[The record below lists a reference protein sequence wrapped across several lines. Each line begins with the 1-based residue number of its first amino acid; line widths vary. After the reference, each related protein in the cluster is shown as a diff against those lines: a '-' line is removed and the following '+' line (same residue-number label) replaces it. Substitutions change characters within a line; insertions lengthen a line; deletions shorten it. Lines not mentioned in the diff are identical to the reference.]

1 MTRLQRYEE
10 KVKELEAKR
19 SKLMREGKILQS
31 MNLHKDIED
40 IKKQIEELRPYYEP
54 RPLSESVTPQELKEM
69 NIVPLMIE
77 CHLIADFLTEVCY
90 MVVDTVKANGFDN
103 ISFVPELKEII
114 AKTDKFA
121 SFLTRMSPELQDLL
135 LRNETFNASLHKK
148 YLKHIDQRL
157 NHFKKEN
164 ANETN
169 KTFAP

>member
-40 IKKQIEELRPYYEP
+40 IKKQIEEIRPYYEP

-77 CHLIADFLTEVCY
+77 CHLIADFLTEVSY
-90 MVVDTVKANGFDN
+90 MVKDTVKKHGFEN
-103 ISFVPELKEII
+103 ITFVPELDQII
-114 AKTDKFA
+114 KLSNSFA
-121 SFLTRMSPELQDLL
+121 SFLIRLTPELQQLL

-148 YLKHIDQRL
+148 FLKHIDQRL
-157 NHFKKEN
+157 TKFKKEN

-169 KTFAP
+169 KTFTP